1 MPGLTLLLLA
11 LWLGLLTTGLYM
23 VALLVL
29 GKRRWRDRKFVK
41 HWMWLWAALLV
52 VSTVIHMRGPREE
65 PTPEPAPAPAPVLS
79 DELASGIVIPRPVT
93 YSM

>member
-11 LWLGLLTTGLYM
+11 LWLGLLATGLYL

-29 GKRRWRDRKFVK
+29 GKRSWRDRRFVK

-52 VSTVIHMRGPREE
+52 VSTVIHMQGPREE
-65 PTPEPAPAPAPVLS
+65 SVPDSTPAPAPVLS
-79 DELASGIVIPRPVT
+79 DELASGIVIPRPAT